1 MTALPARFLEHV
13 TRAGFFPRGGT
24 ALLAVSG
31 GPDSLALL
39 DLMAGARESLAL
51 SFIVAHADHGIH
63 AASADVAEAVV
74 RVARERYGIE
84 TVVERLAL
92 GAGTGETAARD
103 ARYAFLRRTQAERAA
118 AWLVTAHHAD
128 DQAETVLLRALRG
141 SGPAGLAAI
150 AERGPRG
157 LVRPLLPFTHQELV
171 DHVRA
176 RGLDAFDDP
185 ANADPRHTRSWLRTT
200 VMPVLR
206 ERLGAQA
213 DAALL
218 GVARHA
224 ADDVAAWDALLDTLP
239 ALELRVQEG
248 RIDVARTGLRGYDS
262 NLAGRLLRAAA
273 HRAGM
278 RLGPSQSARI
288 IDLLS
293 DAASGKTLDLGDGMK
308 AEASFGR
315 LIVAGCGVRGAEAAT
330 ASLDLAGSTGS
341 EAFGGVSISWRAEAA
356 PEQVPRDGWTTWIV
370 PGALRL
376 APPAP
381 GARIVPL
388 GGTGHRAIARLL
400 MEEQVPR
407 LDRAGWPVVLR
418 EDEPVWIP
426 GICRA
431 QAAIP
436 EPGTLAVRM
445 DAAAR

>member
-1 MTALPARFLEHV
+1 MTALSARFLEHAS
-13 TRAGFFPRGGT
+13 RAGFFPPPGT

-39 DLMAGARESLAL
+39 DLMAGARESLGVSL
-51 SFIVAHADHGIH
+51 MVAHADHGIQY
-63 AASADVAEAVV
+63 ASADIADAVT
-74 RVARERYGIE
+74 RVARERYGLDA
-84 TVVERLAL
+84 VVERLAL
-92 GAGTGETAARD
+92 GADAGETAARG
-103 ARYAFLRRTQAERAA
+103 ARYAFLRRVQAERGAT
-118 AWLVTAHHAD
+118 WLVTAHHAD

-141 SGPAGLAAI
+141 TGPAGLAGI
-150 AERGPRG
+150 AERGPGG

-171 DHVRA
+171 DHA
-176 RGLDAFDDP
+176 RSQALDAFEDP
-185 ANADPRHTRSWLRTT
+185 ANVDPRHTRSWLRTA

-239 ALELRVQEG
+239 ALELRAQEG
-248 RIDVARTGLRGYDS
+248 RIDVARAGLRGYDS

-273 HRAGM
+273 HRAGL

-293 DAASGKTLDLGDGMK
+293 DAASGKSLDLGDGMK
-308 AEASFGR
+308 AEASFQR
-315 LIVAGCGVRGAEAAT
+315 LIVRRAAGGGQQERVIVGAE
-330 ASLDLAGSTGS
+330 
-341 EAFGGVSISWRAEAA
+341 GVLQSGSISIAWRAEPA
-356 PEQVPRDGWTTWIV
+356 PAKLPRAGWTTWIV

-376 APPAP
+376 APPAR
-381 GARIVPL
+381 GTRIVPL
-388 GGTGHRAIARLL
+388 GGTGHRAVARLL

-418 EDEPVWIP
+418 DGEPVWIP

-431 QAAIP
+431 NAAIP